1 MYFGAISTDI
11 KKSSTLW
18 MNFPAWM
25 KNAVKR
31 TNNVTEYVFKTT
43 KTEGIKQKQLPNSP
57 EGDAYTF
64 FYQCEDQDKLIKHV
78 KKVGHILQNVYK
90 TGRDMNILKMENEDK
105 VIENIWDKDNLTFV
119 MSEEFYNAVFVRVGV
134 AFSDIAPI
142 EYKYELESFTKG
154 DKSYENN
161 WVYTSYWESVIAESE
176 RAEAKG
182 APYKDGIGL
191 TKENAKVIIES
202 TTDENS
208 RFEVDMVIQSETLPV
223 PIERLAYTIPVY
235 DRVRSTE
242 EKVNGYMIFVHYKL
256 HIQWDDVQRDP
267 HLYQPMVNEF
277 KQVHDQTKE
286 TMQEDFP
293 NIRLVKVKRS
303 ADSMFYLDIK
313 WSRNRNKNDTGWV
326 YSITPKPSD
335 VWTKCLQI
343 CSHLPTGSS
352 IGICYTAGGKG
363 SRTSTGKLNMLT
375 DIEPFEKYNRTDFF
389 GDCVNL
395 AARMAGVSW
404 CYQTGIFKSGKND
417 HHSRVAMCNA
427 EQTSKGWGEW
437 KIGSAYPGAP
447 YSKFITPLKLE
458 DIPRKTLNAGTGFL
472 RTISA
477 HVFLGQNIQVGDTVK
492 WMEDET
498 KITGRV
504 IQLNY
509 LFALIQKKDNSSVTK
524 NITYLEKVKKPPLKQ
539 IAPPLPKKE
548 KQVLKGGLHS
558 LKF

>member
-31 TNNVTEYVFKTT
+31 TNNVTEYVFR
-43 KTEGIKQKQLPNSP
+43 KTETEDIEQKQLPNSP

-78 KKVGHILQNVYK
+78 KRVGHILQNVYK
-90 TGRDMNILKMENEDK
+90 TGRDKNILKMENEAK
-105 VIENIWDKDNLTFV
+105 VRKNISDEENLTFV
-119 MSEEFYNAVFVRVGV
+119 MSEEFYHAVFVRVGV

-142 EYKYELESFTKG
+142 EYEYELESFTPGDNSG
-154 DKSYENN
+154 DKT
-161 WVYTSYWESVIAESE
+161 YTSYWESVIAESE

-191 TKENAKVIIES
+191 TQENAKVVIEK

-208 RFEVDMVIQSETLPV
+208 KFTVNEKIKNEAVDV
-223 PIERLAYTIPVY
+223 PIETLAFTTPVY
-235 DRVRSTE
+235 DRQRSE
-242 EKVNGYMIFVHYKL
+242 AKEVNGYMFFVHYKL
-256 HIQWDDVQRDP
+256 HIQWDDVQREP
-267 HLYQPMVNEF
+267 HLYRPMVREF
-277 KQVHDQTKE
+277 QQVHNQAKE
-286 TMQEDFP
+286 TMQECFK

-303 ADSMFYLDIK
+303 ADSMFYLKYD
-313 WSRNRNKNDTGWV
+313 DCA
-326 YSITPKPSD
+326 PST
-335 VWTKCLQI
+335 VWTKCLQL
-343 CSHLPTGSS
+343 CSHLPKGSS
-352 IGICYTAGGKG
+352 IGICYTAGKKDSGNA
-363 SRTSTGKLNMLT
+363 TGKLNMLT
-375 DIEPFEKYNRTDFF
+375 DIEPFEEYQRTDFF

-404 CYQTGIFKSGKND
+404 SYNTGMFKSGKND

-427 EQTSKGWGEW
+427 DQTDKGWSEW
-437 KIGSAYPGAP
+437 KLSSNGFPGAP
-447 YSKFITPLKLE
+447 RGRFITPLNIE

-477 HVFLGQNIQVGDTVK
+477 HVFLGQNIQVGDTVTWHEGK
-492 WMEDET
+492 GDN
-498 KITGRV
+498 KKQFTGRV
-504 IQLNY
+504 LHIDY
-509 LFALIQKKDNSSVTK
+509 LFASIQGVPGRK
-524 NITYLEKVKKPPLKQ
+524 NITYLEKVKKPPLQ
-539 IAPPLPKKE
+539 EIAPPLPKKE

>member
-25 KNAVKR
+25 KNAVRR
-31 TNNVTEYVFKTT
+31 TNNVTEYVFGKT
-43 KTEGIKQKQLPNSP
+43 KTEGIEQKQLPNSP

-78 KKVGHILQNVYK
+78 KRVGHILQNVYK
-90 TGRDMNILKMENEDK
+90 TGRDKNILKMKNKEE
-105 VIENIWDKDNLTFV
+105 VINNISDEENLTFV
-119 MSEEFYNAVFVRVGV
+119 MSEEFYQAVFVRVGV

-142 EYKYELESFTKG
+142 EYKYELESFTPG
-154 DKSYENN
+154 DESYEN
-161 WVYTSYWESVIAESE
+161 VHKYTSYWESVIAESE

-191 TKENAKVIIES
+191 TQENAKVIIEP

-208 RFEVDMVIQSETLPV
+208 SFELDMVIQGDPIKV

-235 DRVRSTE
+235 DRIRSTE
-242 EKVNGYMIFVHYKL
+242 KKVNGYMIFIHYKL

-277 KQVHDQTKE
+277 RQVHDQTKE

-293 NIRLVKVKRS
+293 AIRLVKVKRS
-303 ADSMFYLDIK
+303 ADSMFFMPLTINEDTKKIK
-313 WSRNRNKNDTGWV
+313 K
-326 YSITPKPSD
+326 PKPSD

-363 SRTSTGKLNMLT
+363 SRTPSGKLNKLT

-437 KIGSAYPGAP
+437 KLSEKGYPGAP
-447 YSKFITPLKLE
+447 QSRFITPLKLE

-492 WMEDET
+492 WCEGTGNNET
-498 KITGRV
+498 EYTGKVIKI
-504 IQLNY
+504 QY
-509 LFALIQKKDNSSVTK
+509 LFAFIEGFIGRK

-539 IAPPLPKKE
+539 IAPALPKKE

>member
-25 KNAVKR
+25 KDAVKR
-31 TNNVTEYVFKTT
+31 TNNVTEYVFKMT
-43 KTEGIKQKQLPNSP
+43 KTKDIEQKQLPNSP

-64 FYQCEDQDKLIKHV
+64 FYQCEDQDKLIEHV
-78 KKVGHILQNVYK
+78 KRVGHILQNVYK
-90 TGRDMNILKMENEDK
+90 TGRDKNILKMENEDEVQK
-105 VIENIWDKDNLTFV
+105 NIADKKNLTFV
-119 MSEEFYNAVFVRVGV
+119 MSEEFYQAVFVRVGV
-134 AFSDIAPI
+134 AFSAIAPI
-142 EYKYELESFTKG
+142 KYDYKLESFNPN
-154 DKSYENN
+154 DESYENN
-161 WVYTSYWESVIAESE
+161 YTYTSYWESVIAESE

-191 TKENAKVIIES
+191 TQENAKVIIEP

-208 RFEVDMVIQSETLPV
+208 RFEVDINIQDDPIKVS
-223 PIERLAYTIPVY
+223 IERLAYTIPVY
-235 DRVRSTE
+235 DRIRSTE

-277 KQVHDQTKE
+277 KQVHNQTKE

-303 ADSMFYLDIK
+303 ADSMFFMQIETNKVTVGTSSKKTMIK
-313 WSRNRNKNDTGWV
+313 K
-326 YSITPKPSD
+326 PKPSD

-352 IGICYTAGGKG
+352 IGICFTGGTASGKAN
-363 SRTSTGKLNMLT
+363 GKLNKLT
-375 DIEPFEKYNRTDFF
+375 DIEPFEKYYRTDFF

-427 EQTSKGWGEW
+427 EQTDKGWSEW
-437 KIGSAYPGAP
+437 KTKGLPGASG
-447 YSKFITPLKLE
+447 SKFITPLKLE

-477 HVFLGQNIQVGDTVK
+477 HVFLGQNIQVGDMVTWTEEEK
-492 WMEDET
+492 
-498 KITGRV
+498 KCTGRV
-504 IQLNY
+504 LQINY
-509 LFALIQKKDNSSVTK
+509 LFADIEGFKQRK
-524 NITYLEKVKKPPLKQ
+524 NITYLQKVKTPPLQK
-539 IAPPLPKKE
+539 IAPALPKKE
-548 KQVLKGGLHS
+548 KQVLKGSLHS